1 MKLNIVI
8 TFILCTVLSHVRAD
22 FQEGDLAELQCW
34 LYASYGIFKLTSLE
48 KMHDIDYVADVTP
61 NPDHSALHGT
71 TLTYNFCTYTQYE
84 KADTF
89 AYLTEFKADHETVTP
104 LTNGKY
110 RPSSVVGIAHE
121 HHDEDHDH

>member
-48 KMHDIDYVADVTP
+48 KMDDKDYVEDVTLKSDQP
-61 NPDHSALHGT
+61 AHPRT

-84 KADTF
+84 KADTY
-89 AYLTEFKADHETVTP
+89 AYLTEVNANDEQVTV
-104 LTNGKY
+104 LTNAKY

-121 HHDEDHDH
+121 HHEEDHDH